1 MKLLYFLQSIRCPPL
16 DAIFS
21 VITHG
26 GEEVIFMAVGM
37 IVFWCVNKYKGYY
50 LLCVGFVGTVINQF
64 LKMIC
69 RVPRPWVKD
78 PNFPIVEAARA
89 EATGYSFPSGHTQTS
104 VGLYGGVA
112 RMTKQ
117 KILRIA
123 MIALC
128 VLVPFSR
135 LYLGVHTPADVLVS
149 VGIALALVF
158 LVYPLFE
165 KAKENPR
172 IIYMILG
179 GFLVLIAIYVAF
191 VFLYPFPEEVYA
203 PETIQNLESAQKNGA
218 TLLGCAVGLLAAYTV
233 DQKWIHF
240 ETDAV
245 WWAQILKALGG
256 IALVLAVKELLRAP
270 LEALLGNEL
279 AARGVRYF
287 LMVMVGGALWPMTF
301 RFFARLGKK
310 EG

>member
-1 MKLLYFLQSIRCPPL
+1 MKFLYFLQSIRCPVL

-21 VITHG
+21 LITHG

-50 LLCVGFVGTVINQF
+50 LLCVGFVGTVLNQF
-64 LKMIC
+64 LKMLC
-69 RVPRPWVKD
+69 RVPRPWIKD

-104 VGLYGGVA
+104 VGLYGGIA

-149 VGIALALVF
+149 VA
-158 LVYPLFE
+158 
-165 KAKENPR
+165 
-172 IIYMILG
+172 
-179 GFLVLIAIYVAF
+179 
-191 VFLYPFPEEVYA
+191 
-203 PETIQNLESAQKNGA
+203 
-218 TLLGCAVGLLAAYTV
+218 
-233 DQKWIHF
+233 
-240 ETDAV
+240 
-245 WWAQILKALGG
+245 
-256 IALVLAVKELLRAP
+256 IALVLIFAVYP
-270 LEALLGNEL
+270 LSDAESSKNTR
-279 AARGVRYF
+279 RG
-287 LMVMVGGALWPMTF
+287 THC
-301 RFFARLGKK
+301 
-310 EG
+310 